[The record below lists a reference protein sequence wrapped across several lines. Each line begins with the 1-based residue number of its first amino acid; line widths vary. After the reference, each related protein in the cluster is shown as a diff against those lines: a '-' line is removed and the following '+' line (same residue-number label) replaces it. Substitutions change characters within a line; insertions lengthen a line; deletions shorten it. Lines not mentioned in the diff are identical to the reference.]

1 MILKIRK
8 CGRELVL
15 IDLRSFPMQ
24 CYVRRPFLAS
34 NSDHPSSRKA
44 LPRTYILGRSTYQL
58 TRSFHQL
65 MIASQSEPS
74 SFVRVPSIL
83 DICLGSPHHN
93 QAFSQTGGFGVL
105 MAQGTWLCPRNLD
118 SAANQA
124 SRLSIGVRQAC
135 SLSGEARRV
144 LPSAGRCRR

>member
-1 MILKIRK
+1 
-8 CGRELVL
+8 
-15 IDLRSFPMQ
+15 
-24 CYVRRPFLAS
+24 
-34 NSDHPSSRKA
+34 
-44 LPRTYILGRSTYQL
+44 
-58 TRSFHQL
+58 
-65 MIASQSEPS
+65 MIASQCVPS

-105 MAQGTWLCPRNLD
+105 MAQGTWLYPRNLD

-124 SRLSIGVRQAC
+124 SRRSIGVRQAC

-144 LPSAGRCRR
+144 LPSAGRFRRWKHGSIPCGRLLSRNVPCSGFDGILLLKTSFESVSCFLLFCFRGSWVVG